1 MELLT
6 PTHFPDYELIDC
18 GNFEKMERF
27 GKYIT
32 IRPEPQAV
40 WDPKLSRRE
49 WEKTAHVIFESRSSS
64 SGTWRA
70 LRDMPERWVIEYPLA
85 NQKSEGKSQKV
96 ANEPSPVPRPSSP
109 SKTSPVPRP
118 SSPSTTSP
126 VPRPS
131 SLSFRLALTSFKH
144 VGIFPEQACNWDYIA
159 ESISSLK
166 TEQPKV
172 LNLFAYTGGAS
183 LAAKAAG
190 ADTIHLDSVKQ
201 VVTWAREN
209 MELSKLS
216 DIRWVVEDALTFVK
230 REVKRGK
237 KYQGI
242 ILDPPAYGHGTDGE
256 RWKLEDSINEMM
268 KLAKSLLDEQEHFL
282 ILNTYSLGFS
292 SLIIENL
299 LSGAKGLNTGEL
311 YLQATS
317 GHKLPLGVFGR
328 YMKSI
333 E

>member
-1 MELLT
+1 MQLLT

-18 GNFEKMERF
+18 GNFEKLERF

-40 WDPKLSRRE
+40 WDPVLSQKE
-49 WEKTAHVIFESRSSS
+49 WEKKAHVRFVPNSSS
-64 SGTWRA
+64 SGTWKKFK
-70 LRDMPERWVIEYPLA
+70 DMPDRWTIEYPL
-85 NQKSEGKSQKV
+85 KSQNKRSSLV
-96 ANEPSPVPRPSSP
+96 TSPSSP
-109 SKTSPVPRP
+109 PSSSLVPSP
-118 SSPSTTSP
+118 SSPPSHVTS
-126 VPRPS
+126 PS
-131 SLSFRLALTSFKH
+131 SLSFRLSLTSFKH
-144 VGIFPEQACNWDYIA
+144 VGIFPEQACNWDFIA
-159 ESISSLK
+159 DSIASLK

-190 ADTIHLDSVKQ
+190 ADVIHLDSVKQ
-201 VVTWAREN
+201 VVSWAREN
-209 MELSKLS
+209 MELSNL
-216 DIRWVVEDALTFVK
+216 DNIRWVVEDALTFVK

-237 KYQGI
+237 KYHGI

-268 KLAKSLLDEQEHFL
+268 KLVLSLLDEQEHFL

-299 LSGAKGLNTGEL
+299 LAGVNNLNTGEL

-317 GHKLPLGVFGR
+317 GRKLPLGVFGR
-328 YMKSI
+328 FTKTLS
-333 E
+333 